1 MRSASRAG
9 SVAMAKR
16 LRGRPLAAVVPI
28 GIGHN
33 NGPPMA
39 TRWDL
44 HCWRRAQA
52 KVWKSPPREVVQ
64 LRLRRAGELGLTYR
78 QLTLLLMDVG
88 RVPTAIVFAVAGT
101 LIDGVA
107 GDGRALRL
115 LPGVADRL
123 RVLTSPKVFLA
134 AGAEGEGTIESLVAA
149 SGVRIAGWCAAPD
162 APGRAAAL
170 LDLLVV
176 HAVSPRATIMI
187 GTAPADRACADRAA
201 LAGFFDASPY
211 FSPATPGPNP

>member
-1 MRSASRAG
+1 
-9 SVAMAKR
+9 MAKR

-39 TRWDL
+39 TRWGL

-52 KVWKSPPREVVQ
+52 KVWKAPPREVVQ
-64 LRLRRAGELGLTYR
+64 LRLRRAAELGLTYR

-107 GDGRALRL
+107 GDGRAVRLR
-115 LPGVADRL
+115 PGVADRL
-123 RVLTSPKVFLA
+123 RALTVPTVFLA
-134 AGAEGEGTIESLVAA
+134 AGAEGNGSTEPIAAA
-149 SGVRIAGWCAAPD
+149 SGARIAGHCAAPD
-162 APGRAAAL
+162 PAARAAAVQ
-170 LDLLVV
+170 DLLAA
-176 HAVSPRATIMI
+176 HGISPRAAIMI
-187 GTAPADRACADRAA
+187 GASPADRACADRAS
-201 LAGFFDASPY
+201 LAGFFDAFTY
-211 FSPATPGPNP
+211 FSPATAGSNP